1 MAPQPFAGA
10 KPMTPGPARARH
22 PAGLPYLF
30 LTEAWERF
38 SYYGMTSLVV
48 LYMVQRLLLPANLV
62 HVAGLSAF
70 RALLQGGGPPLT
82 PRALASEIFGFYT
95 AFVYLTPL
103 LGGLLADRL
112 LGVRRTVM
120 LGALLLSAGHF
131 AMAFDRSFL
140 LALVLLMGG
149 TGCMKGNITAQVGTL
164 YPPENSE
171 TRTRGYVI
179 FYAGINIG
187 ATIGPLVC
195 STLAQLYGWHA
206 GFGLAGALMLLSLVT
221 YLAGLRRFPPDP
233 PLRRH
238 RAPTPPLTAQDKRRV
253 LALLPVVGITI
264 FQTIAYYQCFNVGQM
279 WISEHVALD
288 TPLGR
293 IPAPWFNSVDALVQ
307 VLTTPL
313 LLSFWAWQEARG
325 REPATMGKIGRGALL
340 CTLCSLLLYAGA
352 SAAGE
357 ARVSALVPL
366 VAIAGMGLALNF
378 YWPPTL
384 ALVSRVAPASLR
396 STMMGVAY
404 LSYFLANL
412 TKGWLG
418 TFYEPLG
425 PARFWLMNSGVAA
438 LGVVLVL
445 AFGRAL
451 SRRLGEDTP
460 APPVQ
465 AASVTP

>member
-1 MAPQPFAGA
+1 MQHDIRPQQQAHP
-10 KPMTPGPARARH
+10 PG
-22 PAGLPYLF
+22 LTYLF

-48 LYMVQRLLLPANLV
+48 LYMVQRLLLPGSLE
-62 HVAGLSAF
+62 HVAGLPAF
-70 RALLQGGGPPLT
+70 KALLEHGGAPLT

-140 LALVLLMGG
+140 LALLLLMGG
-149 TGCMKGNITAQVGTL
+149 TGCMKGNITAQVGAL
-164 YPPENSE
+164 YPPDDSE
-171 TRTRGYVI
+171 RRTRGYVI

-206 GFGLAGALMLLSLVT
+206 GFGLAGALMLISLVT
-221 YLAGLRRFPPDP
+221 YLSGLRRFPPDP

-238 RAPTPPLTAQDKRRV
+238 REAAPPLTPEERRRV

-264 FQTIAYYQCFNVGQM
+264 FQTIAYYQCFNVGQI
-279 WISEHVALD
+279 WISEHVALG

-293 IPAPWFNSVDALVQ
+293 IPAPWFNSIDAMVQ

-325 REPATMGKIGRGALL
+325 KEPATIGKIGLGALL
-340 CTLCSLLLYAGA
+340 CTLCSLLICAGA
-352 SAAGE
+352 VAAGE
-357 ARVSALVPL
+357 GRVSAFVPL
-366 VAIAGMGLALNF
+366 IAIAGMGLALNF

-384 ALVSRVAPASLR
+384 ALVSRVAPASIR
-396 STMMGVAY
+396 STMMGLAY
-404 LSYFLANL
+404 LSYFVANL

-425 PARFWLMNSGVAA
+425 PARFWLMNSAVGLVGA
-438 LGVVLVL
+438 VLVL
-445 AFGRAL
+445 LFGKRL
-451 SRRLGEDTP
+451 SRMVGEG
-460 APPVQ
+460 
-465 AASVTP
+465 

>member
-1 MAPQPFAGA
+1 MMKQHDVLPEQTSVQSMPH
-10 KPMTPGPARARH
+10 PPG
-22 PAGLPYLF
+22 LKYLF

-48 LYMVQRLLLPANLV
+48 LYMVQRLLLPGTLEN
-62 HVAGLSAF
+62 VAGLTTFKS
-70 RALLQGGGPPLT
+70 LLEHGDTALT

-103 LGGLLADRL
+103 LGGLLADRV

-120 LGALLLSAGHF
+120 LGALLLSAGHL

-140 LALVLLMGG
+140 LALVLLICG
-149 TGCMKGNITAQVGTL
+149 TGCMKGNITAQVGAL
-164 YPPENSE
+164 YPPEDAE
-171 TRTRGYVI
+171 RRTRGYVI

-195 STLAQLYGWHA
+195 STLAQVYGWHA
-206 GFGLAGALMLLSLVT
+206 GFGLAGALMLISFAT
-221 YLAGLRRFPPDP
+221 YLGGLRRFPPDP

-238 RAPTPPLTAQDKRRV
+238 REPTPPLTAAERRRV

-264 FQTIAYYQCFNVGQM
+264 FQTITYYQCFNVGQI
-279 WISEHVALD
+279 WISEHVALN
-288 TPLGR
+288 TPLGH
-293 IPAPWFNSVDALVQ
+293 IPAPWFNSIDALVQ

-325 REPATMGKIGRGALL
+325 KEPATIGKIGRGALL
-340 CTLCSLLLYAGA
+340 CTLCSLLIYAGA
-352 SAAGE
+352 VAAGE
-357 ARVSALVPL
+357 GRVSAFVPL
-366 VAIAGMGLALNF
+366 IAIAGMGLALNF

-384 ALVSRVAPASLR
+384 ALVSRVAPTSIR

-404 LSYFLANL
+404 LSYFVANL

-418 TFYEPLG
+418 TLYEPLG
-425 PARFWLMNSGVAA
+425 PAHFWLMNSAVGMVGA
-438 LGVVLVL
+438 VLVMVL
-445 AFGRAL
+445 GKRL
-451 SRRLGEDTP
+451 SRMVGEG
-460 APPVQ
+460 
-465 AASVTP
+465 

>member
-1 MAPQPFAGA
+1 
-10 KPMTPGPARARH
+10 MTQDGVRQGGH
-22 PAGLPYLF
+22 PAGLKYLF

-48 LYMVQRLLLPANLV
+48 LYMVQRLLLPGTIGN
-62 HVAGLSAF
+62 VAGLSTF
-70 RALLQGGGPPLT
+70 RAMLEGAGGTLT

-95 AFVYLTPL
+95 GFVYLTPL
-103 LGGLLADRL
+103 LGGLLADRW

-140 LALVLLMGG
+140 LALVLLMCG

-164 YPPENSE
+164 YPPEDAE
-171 TRTRGYVI
+171 RRTRGYVI

-187 ATIGPLVC
+187 ATVGPLVC
-195 STLAQLYGWHA
+195 STLAQVYGWHA
-206 GFGLAGALMLLSLVT
+206 GFGLAGGLMLISLLTYVT
-221 YLAGLRRFPPDP
+221 GLRRFPPDP

-238 RAPTPPLTAQDKRRV
+238 RAPAPPLTAEQRRSV

-279 WISEHVALD
+279 WIGEHVALT

-307 VLTTPL
+307 VLSTPL
-313 LLSFWAWQEARG
+313 LLSFWAWQQRRG
-325 REPATMGKIGRGALL
+325 REPATIGKIGRGALL

-352 SAAGE
+352 SVAGE
-357 ARVSALVPL
+357 GRVSAFVPL

-384 ALVSRVAPASLR
+384 ALVSRVAPASIR
-396 STMMGVAY
+396 STMMGGAY

-425 PARFWLMNSGVAA
+425 PARFWLLNSGVAFA
-438 LGVVLVL
+438 GVVLVVV
-445 AFGRAL
+445 FGRRL
-451 SRRLGEDTP
+451 SRMVGE
-460 APPVQ
+460 
-465 AASVTP
+465 

>member
-1 MAPQPFAGA
+1 MQHDTRPQQQAHP
-10 KPMTPGPARARH
+10 PG
-22 PAGLPYLF
+22 LKYLF

-48 LYMVQRLLLPANLV
+48 LYMVQRLLLPGSLE
-62 HVAGLSAF
+62 HVAGLPTF
-70 RALLQGGGPPLT
+70 KALLEHGGAALT

-140 LALVLLMGG
+140 LALLLLMGG
-149 TGCMKGNITAQVGTL
+149 TGCMKGNITAQVGAL
-164 YPPENSE
+164 YPPDDSE
-171 TRTRGYVI
+171 RRTRGYVI

-195 STLAQLYGWHA
+195 STLARLYGWHA
-206 GFGLAGALMLLSLVT
+206 GFGLAGALMLISLVT
-221 YLAGLRRFPPDP
+221 YLSGLRRFPPDP

-238 RAPTPPLTAQDKRRV
+238 REAAPPLTPEERRRV

-264 FQTIAYYQCFNVGQM
+264 FQTIAYYQCFNVGQI
-279 WISEHVALD
+279 WISEHVALG

-293 IPAPWFNSVDALVQ
+293 IPAPWFNSIDALVQ

-313 LLSFWAWQEARG
+313 LLAFWAWQEARG
-325 REPATMGKIGRGALL
+325 KEPATIGKIGLGALL
-340 CTLCSLLLYAGA
+340 CTFCSLLICAGA
-352 SAAGE
+352 VAAGE
-357 ARVSALVPL
+357 GRVSAFVPL
-366 VAIAGMGLALNF
+366 IAIAGMGLALNF

-384 ALVSRVAPASLR
+384 ALVSRVAPASIR
-396 STMMGVAY
+396 STMMGLAY
-404 LSYFLANL
+404 LSYFVANL

-425 PARFWLMNSGVAA
+425 PARFWLMNSAVGLVGA
-438 LGVVLVL
+438 VLVL
-445 AFGRAL
+445 LFGKRL
-451 SRRLGEDTP
+451 SRMVGEG
-460 APPVQ
+460 
-465 AASVTP
+465 